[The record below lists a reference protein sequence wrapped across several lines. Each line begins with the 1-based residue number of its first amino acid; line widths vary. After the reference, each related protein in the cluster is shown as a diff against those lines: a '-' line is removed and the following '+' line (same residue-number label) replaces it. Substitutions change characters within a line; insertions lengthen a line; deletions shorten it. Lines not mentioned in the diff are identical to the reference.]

1 MIINDIVAFFS
12 YDNDGK
18 REQDNKSVRS
28 HCGWNFEELSGL
40 SVRDAMRGARL
51 IGDVCRTVSFSGV
64 VLLSHLHTLGKDKL
78 CNASSYH
85 LQPPPARQHL
95 SPLII
100 NAARRVVL
108 HFHVAL
114 LLPQR
119 GFEVILELTLTSN
132 AAASYLNTLIELNG
146 FARKRTGLRIVL
158 TRYAIELS
166 RIAHNY
172 AGERRESA
180 AD

>member
-1 MIINDIVAFFS
+1 MWLEFRGTFRAQCARCHARRSTDRRRVPHGVFQRRGTAIPPAHA
-12 YDNDGK
+12 GK
-18 REQDNKSVRS
+18 RQVMQ
-28 HCGWNFEELSGL
+28 C
-40 SVRDAMRGARL
+40 
-51 IGDVCRTVSFSGV
+51 I
-64 VLLSHLHTLGKDKL
+64 LLPSLP
-78 CNASSYH
+78 
-85 LQPPPARQHL
+85 PPPARQHL